1 VVVLVLVLVLAFCA
15 VRLLAQAA
23 AGRPARVLAV
33 AAIAFAYAVCWSLVT
48 PPFEGPDEPAHV
60 AYVQYLAETS
70 HAPCQSCARPR
81 YSSQE
86 RLALRGVAA
95 DAPRGHGGGPSVAA
109 THAPPY
115 YGLAALGY
123 ATGGSLFDRLAAMRL
138 VSALLGALTAAMVLL
153 TARELLPGRPL
164 PALLAGLVVAF
175 QPTFAFVSGAVN
187 NDNGVNAV
195 MAVLAY
201 LLVRAL
207 RRGLTP
213 GLAAGIGTALV
224 LAPLMKLTGY
234 VALAP
239 TLVALAVL
247 AARSRARAR
256 LAAWAVLAV
265 GAAGLAVVWSLRSGQ
280 RAVLTHLAH
289 DPLGFL
295 SDRWPVFEIY
305 VKRGFAAFGMD
316 FQIRFPNWVYAAIA
330 VALLAVLALAV
341 RALLTHRAAARAL
354 RAEIAVLVVLG
365 VAVVLASHLA
375 FFGLTSQARALGEQ
389 GRYAFAAMAT
399 WGALVAAASFGLG
412 ARREHL
418 LSALMLTSMVGVSAA
433 ALLLALT
440 GFYA

>member
-1 VVVLVLVLVLAFCA
+1 
-15 VRLLAQAA
+15 
-23 AGRPARVLAV
+23 
-33 AAIAFAYAVCWSLVT
+33 
-48 PPFEGPDEPAHV
+48 
-60 AYVQYLAETS
+60 
-70 HAPCQSCARPR
+70 
-81 YSSQE
+81 
-86 RLALRGVAA
+86 
-95 DAPRGHGGGPSVAA
+95 VAA

-115 YGLAALGY
+115 YALAALGY

-138 VSALLGALTAAMVLL
+138 VSALLGALTAAMVML

-195 MAVLAY
+195 IAVLAY

-213 GLAAGIGTALV
+213 WLAAGIGAALV

-247 AARSRARAR
+247 AARRRGRAR
-256 LAAWAVLAV
+256 LAVWALLAAGV
-265 GAAGLAVVWSLRSGQ
+265 AGLAVVWSLRSAQ
-280 RAVLTHLAH
+280 RPVLSHLAH

-305 VKRGFAAFGMD
+305 VRRGFAAFGTN
-316 FQIRFPNWVYAAIA
+316 FQIRFPGWAYVAIA
-330 VALLAVLALAV
+330 IALVAVLALAV

-375 FFGLTSQARALGEQ
+375 FFGLTGQARALGEQ
-389 GRYAFAAMAT
+389 GRYAFTAMAT
-399 WGALVAAASFGLG
+399 WGAVVAAASFGLG
-412 ARREHL
+412 PRRRHA
-418 LSALMLTSMVGVSAA
+418 LSALMLTSMLGVSAA
-433 ALLLALT
+433 ALVLALS